1 MSVLPLPP
9 DPRLLALFEGFFL
22 GAAALAIGLA
32 FRRAVDR
39 YLEEG
44 DRRRQ
49 LIAQA
54 LLYGGT
60 FAVIAL
66 SVWLRHR

>member
-1 MSVLPLPP
+1 MSVLPLHP